1 MEALP
6 EDAFV
11 VIDAFRKLVENHLK
25 LVSELGNFLEVN
37 YKLNKNNI
45 LFRNTMISTFMQ
57 ICEKAPGIEKEDFE
71 KIINSLKVSEEVKEM
86 LLEDLEDAIE
96 NLHLKKF
103 MEANKNEL
111 TEAIEKFD
119 EKVNVFLVL

>member
-1 MEALP
+1 
-6 EDAFV
+6 

-37 YKLNKNNI
+37 YKLNKNNT